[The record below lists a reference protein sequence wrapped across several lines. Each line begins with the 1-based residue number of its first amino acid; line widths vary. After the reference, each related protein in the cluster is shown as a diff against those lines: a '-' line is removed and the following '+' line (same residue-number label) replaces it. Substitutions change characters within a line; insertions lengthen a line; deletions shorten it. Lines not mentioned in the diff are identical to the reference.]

1 MGCIFMKDP
10 NKKIP
15 EFKRGESWR
24 YKRIKQNWRKPKG
37 IDNKMR
43 LQFKGWPPIV
53 KIGYRKSKKVRGL
66 HPSGLLEVLVDNV
79 KELESLNPS
88 KYAVRISGRLGM
100 RKKLEILKEAR
111 KRGLKVLNAPSEV
124 KS

>member
-1 MGCIFMKDP
+1 MGCTFMKDP
-10 NKKIP
+10 DKKIP
-15 EFKRGESWR
+15 EFKREESWR
-24 YKRIKQNWRKPKG
+24 YKRIKANWRKPKG

-66 HPSGLLEVLVDNV
+66 HPSGLREVLINNV
-79 KELESLNPS
+79 KELEPLNPS
-88 KYAVRISGRLGM
+88 QHAVRISGKLGL

-111 KRGLKVLNAPSEV
+111 KKGLRVLNAPAKV